1 MLEVHI
7 AAIMQ
12 AIYNYKPLMSD
23 ILSDHNQMDLLNNL
37 ELPLARILADMEET
51 GIYTDVNDL
60 KEMQNELQEKLDNLV
75 SEIYEAAGESFN
87 INSPKQLG
95 IVLFETLKLPIIKK
109 QRRVILLRLMYLN
122 SYKVNILLL
131 ITFLSIDSCQ
141 NYNQHM

>member
-12 AIYNYKPLMSD
+12 AIYNCKPLMSD

-75 SEIYEAAGESFN
+75 SEIYKQQVN
-87 INSPKQLG
+87 HLISPKQLG
-95 IVLFETLKLPIIKK
+95 IVLFETLKLPIIKNK
-109 QRRVILLRLMYLN
+109 DGLFY
-122 SYKVNILLL
+122 
-131 ITFLSIDSCQ
+131 CG
-141 NYNQHM
+141 

>member
-1 MLEVHI
+1 MVREKRQVPLDDVLEVHI

-12 AIYNYKPLMSD
+12 AIYNCKPLMSD

-95 IVLFETLKLPIIKK
+95 IVLFETLKLPIIKNK
-109 QRRVILLRLMYLN
+109 DGLFY
-122 SYKVNILLL
+122 
-131 ITFLSIDSCQ
+131 CG
-141 NYNQHM
+141 